1 MSGVIDSDQARSHPL
16 RNVVTRALGGKPD
29 LEVDVQTLE
38 LETDDRILLC
48 SDGLTTMLDDQ
59 EILEI
64 ALAEGGSVEQADR
77 LVEAANRNGGEDN
90 TTTIL
95 LRVP

>member
-1 MSGVIDSDQARSHPL
+1 M
-16 RNVVTRALGGKPD
+16 VTRALGGNNQ

-38 LETDDRILLC
+38 LEPDDRLLLC
-48 SDGLTTMLDDQ
+48 SDGLTTMLEDR

-64 ALAEGGSVEQADR
+64 VLAAGGPVAQADQ
-77 LVEAANRNGGEDN
+77 LVDAANRNGGEDN

-95 LRVP
+95 VRVS